1 MLVRTLKEWGFP
13 RLKFKLFSA
22 VLLSVLVYREYTE
35 RSDKNSTVLAK
46 LRDKVKNP
54 VIK

>member
-1 MLVRTLKEWGFP
+1 MLDE
-13 RLKFKLFSA
+13 